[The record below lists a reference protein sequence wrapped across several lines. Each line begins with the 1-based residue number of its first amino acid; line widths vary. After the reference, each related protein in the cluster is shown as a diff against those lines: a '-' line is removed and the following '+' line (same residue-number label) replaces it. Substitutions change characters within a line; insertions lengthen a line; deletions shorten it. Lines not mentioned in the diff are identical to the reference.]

1 MPLFGFNL
9 RESVMS
15 LAFARE
21 RERERETETETERQR
36 GKSVSI
42 PQIGNII
49 TGFMTCKFAS
59 DFPLF
64 SHLLIQDRKW
74 F

>member
-21 RERERETETETERQR
+21 RRERDRERDRDRDRETE
-36 GKSVSI
+36 
-42 PQIGNII
+42 
-49 TGFMTCKFAS
+49 
-59 DFPLF
+59 
-64 SHLLIQDRKW
+64 RKKCQYSANW
-74 F
+74 KHNNGIYDL

>member
-21 RERERETETETERQR
+21 TETERKKCQYSANWKHNN
-36 GKSVSI
+36 GI
-42 PQIGNII
+42 Y
-49 TGFMTCKFAS
+49 
-59 DFPLF
+59 DL
-64 SHLLIQDRKW
+64 
-74 F
+74 